1 MNNRILFNL
10 GKEIVNN
17 ASEEVIKLSMK
28 KPIGKLIGSK
38 GASGDMT
45 KTADKVSEKSA
56 IKTISRFIK
65 ENKGV
70 RIILISEEIGV
81 LEFGDRKLDEGF
93 FMIMDPL
100 DGSNN
105 LRPWKTPSPVVVI
118 SLAIGRLCVLEKK
131 DNFQSV
137 EIGLVKDIFND
148 RLYYAEKG
156 KRAHVEGF
164 GEIKSS
170 PEGDVKK
177 AIVSIDLDLESND
190 YKKMYFDLRELME
203 NRRYRR
209 RSGSSILDFM
219 KVACGEYDAFVTLGS
234 RMKLYDIAAANLI
247 IKEAGGVFEFFSEK
261 LPYCVIKKLISTKD
275 KTLLKT
281 VKFKIIA
288 SGNQKLQEKIKNY
301 LNL

>member
-1 MNNRILFNL
+1 MNNKNLFNL
-10 GKEIVNN
+10 GKEIVNT
-17 ASEEVIKLSMK
+17 ASAEIVKLSMK
-28 KPIGKLIGSK
+28 KPLGKLIGSK

-45 KTADKVSEKSA
+45 KTADKASEKSA
-56 IKTISRFIK
+56 IKTISKFLK
-65 ENKGV
+65 VNKGI
-70 RIILISEEIGV
+70 RIVLISEEIGV
-81 LEFGDRKLDEGF
+81 LEFGDKKSKEGF

-105 LRPWKTPSPVVVI
+105 LRPWKTPGPVVVI
-118 SLAIGRLCVLEKK
+118 SLAIGRLSVLDKK
-131 DNFQSV
+131 DNFQSI

-156 KRAHVEGF
+156 KGAYVEGF
-164 GEIKSS
+164 GKIKSS
-170 PEGDVKK
+170 PESDIKK

-203 NRRYRR
+203 NRRFRR

-219 KVACGEYDAFVTLGS
+219 KVACGEYDAFVTLGA

-247 IKEAGGVFEFFSEK
+247 IKESGGVLEFFSEK
-261 LPYCVIKKLISTKD
+261 LSYCIIKKLISTKD

-288 SGNQKLQEKIKNY
+288 SGNKKLQEKIKKY